1 MKMPE
6 PVGYLSQYNLTM
18 LEQGY
23 PQTIVMLKGAKRDLP
38 LYDKQALI
46 NLLEAAINECKR
58 LEVAIDGGGNAYYRP
73 ADARQCVEAIRKLK
87 ETL

>member
-6 PVGYLSQYNLTM
+6 PIQRDDTEHGKDYYTAEQMKQY
-18 LEQGY
+18 G
-23 PQTIVMLKGAKRDLP
+23 RDL
-38 LYDKQALI
+38 
-46 NLLEAAINECKR
+46 LEEAINECKR
-58 LEVAIDGGGNAYYRP
+58 LEIAIDGGGNAYYRP